1 MKWWGRFLNDAIL
14 SHWHAPGETGDMAQ
28 KKPIFH
34 LLYGWSILDACCF
47 AKFWYISFAKMF
59 LFMIEIYKVVVS
71 KYCPSHKSLNKP
83 YVRQNTL
90 KVCIKPYIVFWK
102 ATLNSLFPLLDII
115 DILNIYRL
123 YSSDL
128 KIRFWVYRKVGRIY
142 DSVNAELVII

>member
-14 SHWHAPGETGDMAQ
+14 SHWHALGETGDMAQ
-28 KKPIFH
+28 KKPICH
-34 LLYGWSILDACCF
+34 LLYGWSMWMHVVLPSSDINHLQKC
-47 AKFWYISFAKMF
+47 SF
-59 LFMIEIYKVVVS
+59 FMIEIYKVVVS

-123 YSSDL
+123 YSSNL
-128 KIRFWVYRKVGRIY
+128 KIRFWVNRNRLVGLMIR
-142 DSVNAELVII
+142 

>member
-1 MKWWGRFLNDAIL
+1 MPYYLIDTHQGRLAIWRRRNQFFTFCTDEVFWMHVVLPSSDIYHLQKW
-14 SHWHAPGETGDMAQ
+14 
-28 KKPIFH
+28 
-34 LLYGWSILDACCF
+34 
-47 AKFWYISFAKMF
+47 SF
-59 LFMIEIYKVVVS
+59 FMIEIYKVVVS

-128 KIRFWVYRKVGRIY
+128 KIRFWVYRKVSRIY